1 MSLLSAIKPLSILNA
16 ASLTDGFRIT
26 INILMHFLFQ
36 LMFQN
41 KVKFILY
48 TFQGRTCSSS
58 RESQFLPTAF
68 MLSQLPS
75 LVQRKEH
82 TTFVSALKMPTV
94 KSMTS
99 QQHDII
105 NSFKVRDGKGS
116 FISSLDKYNLLL
128 NNIQQLSTSV
138 MHK

>member
-1 MSLLSAIKPLSILNA
+1 
-16 ASLTDGFRIT
+16 
-26 INILMHFLFQ
+26 
-36 LMFQN
+36 
-41 KVKFILY
+41 
-48 TFQGRTCSSS
+48 
-58 RESQFLPTAF
+58 

-128 NNIQQLSTSV
+128 NNIQYLSTSV